1 MANALLDEAVK
12 RTRVGN
18 RLTSGADPPDPEET
32 DSEDA
37 AAAEEELETEAAG
50 GDTQEP
56 EAEASPTPEQPAE
69 EPAAE
74 ETGANRNAL
83 GFNDIFGAPGPQPE
97 PTRSEGLVTYP
108 VRRVSPGTTYPTITS
123 EGEPYQPDET
133 ELPAIT
139 VEGHVP
145 ESVALASREM
155 RPPPE
160 GYGVAPRAELV
171 RMPGEAPDTLAQVER

>member
-56 EAEASPTPEQPAE
+56 EAEASPAPEPSPTPEQ
-69 EPAAE
+69 PAAE

-83 GFNDIFGAPGPQPE
+83 GFNDIFGAPGAQPE

-160 GYGVAPRAELV
+160 G
-171 RMPGEAPDTLAQVER
+171 